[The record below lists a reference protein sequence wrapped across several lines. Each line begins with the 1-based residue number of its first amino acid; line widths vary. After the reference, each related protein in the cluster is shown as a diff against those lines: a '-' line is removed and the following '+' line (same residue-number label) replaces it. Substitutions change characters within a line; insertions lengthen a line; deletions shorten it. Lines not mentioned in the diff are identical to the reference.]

1 MRLADW
7 RARVAMAAHRADG
20 HHEML
25 DFRLKGRHD
34 FSPAALADQCRAS
47 TPMEIRP
54 MIDEAEKRGHVERCA
69 QVARRGASR
78 DRSRL
83 RAGGVLSYRSMD
95 AVLQKLG
102 VHYRY
107 HAAGDVVEVRTPDGR
122 CKATQRGG
130 SWLLPLRLG
139 REFLVSCL
147 RYKR

>member
-1 MRLADW
+1 MLLSDAAISSSGWQRARRHRTADSAMNSRRFMRSADW
-7 RARVAMAAHRADG
+7 RTRVAMAAHRADG
-20 HHEML
+20 HHAML

-34 FSPAALADQCRAS
+34 FSLAALADQCRAS

-102 VHYRY
+102 R
-107 HAAGDVVEVRTPDGR
+107 PLSLSCGR
-122 CKATQRGG
+122 RH
-130 SWLLPLRLG
+130 S
-139 REFLVSCL
+139 
-147 RYKR
+147 